1 MNCKDYRVL
10 AWRWWHQ
17 NIRPLLILALVMF
30 SARSSLADWN
40 VVPSGSMQPTIL
52 VGDRVL
58 VNKLAYDLKVPFTTW
73 HIAQWSNPRRGDIV
87 VFFSPKDG
95 TRLIKRVIGLPG
107 DTVELRNDRLLIN
120 GQPMDYTTLEPQIP
134 GQLSGPERARGIF
147 ATEQLPLHA
156 HAVMAING
164 IPAMRSFGPVHVPD
178 GHYFM
183 MGDNR
188 DNSFDSRYFGTVDRG
203 QIVGR
208 ATSVVLS
215 LDKSN
220 YWLPR
225 WSRTGLSL
233 DGNVE

>member
-1 MNCKDYRVL
+1 MNWKEYRVL
-10 AWRWWHQ
+10 ARRWWHQ

>member
-1 MNCKDYRVL
+1 MNRKYRVR
-10 AWRWWHQ
+10 ACRWWRKE
-17 NIRPLLILALVMF
+17 IRPLLIIALVMF
-30 SARSSLADWN
+30 SLRSSLADWN
-40 VVPSGSMQPTIL
+40 VVPSGSMEPTIL

-73 HIAQWSNPRRGDIV
+73 HIAQWSNPQRGDVV

-95 TRLIKRVIGLPG
+95 TRLVKRVIGLPG
-107 DTVELRNDRLLIN
+107 DTVELRNDQLVIN
-120 GQPMDYTTLEPQIP
+120 GKPVDYTTLEPKIP
-134 GQLSGPERARGIF
+134 EQLAGTDRTQGVF
-147 ATEQLPLHA
+147 ATEQLPAHA

-164 IPAMRSFGPVHVPD
+164 IPAKRTFGPVQVPE

-208 ATSVVLS
+208 VSSVVLS
-215 LDKSN
+215 LDRNN

-225 WSRTGLSL
+225 WSRTFSSL
-233 DGNVE
+233 DGSAK